1 MKESRSLLLP
11 IVCVAGI
18 VGAMVTYAMMAP
30 VWVPAVFAIV
40 GPLIWI
46 SSSVKRHRE
55 GLLWRL
61 GSVVRLFGFLLV
73 VYALMLPVLI
83 RELSKKGETADL
95 VLAPEHNFTDVISEL
110 YPDRGEVLYLQASQV
125 GQCLEEQY
133 TRGIL
138 PEACRKYEQEE
149 LVSVMRQRLKRAV
162 ATGVKHNEAFY
173 YDYLELLVITRGDER
188 EIEEAAAAWKRSFPN
203 SKKPDPR
210 RRP

>member
-18 VGAMVTYAMMAP
+18 AGAMASYALMAP
-30 VWVPAVFAIV
+30 VWVPAILATV
-40 GPLIWI
+40 GPLVWVSITW
-46 SSSVKRHRE
+46 KRNRE
-55 GLLWRL
+55 GLQRRVS
-61 GSVVRLFGFLLV
+61 SVLRLFGFLLV

-83 RELSKKGETADL
+83 RELSKRGETADL

-125 GQCLEEQY
+125 GQCLEAQY
-133 TRGIL
+133 TRGTL
-138 PEACRKYEQEE
+138 PDACRKYDQQE
-149 LVSVMRQRLKRAV
+149 LVAVMRQQLKRAV

-173 YDYLELLVITRGDER
+173 YDYLELLVITGGDEQ